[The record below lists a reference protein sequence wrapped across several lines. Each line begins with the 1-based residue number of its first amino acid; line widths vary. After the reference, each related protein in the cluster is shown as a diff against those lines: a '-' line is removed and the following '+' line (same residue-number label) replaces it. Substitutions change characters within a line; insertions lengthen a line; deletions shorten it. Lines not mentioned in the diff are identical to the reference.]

1 MVLVSYRWE
10 GCCSKHPGELR
21 IFLKTLGPLSVIN
34 WSVRLLQIT
43 QSSLASKRTKQ
54 ANQIRCSAYK
64 NSCNFMP
71 EQRGVFRCVHI
82 GINTFSPYHHQSLK
96 TWLGTAKIL
105 FCFHINQGYDLDD
118 HWFWFRGDV
127 RVVGR
132 NKPSKYAS
140 GFAILGFLS
149 SRRGI
154 LYSLL
159 VRIFAAI

>member
-1 MVLVSYRWE
+1 M
-10 GCCSKHPGELR
+10 
-21 IFLKTLGPLSVIN
+21 
-34 WSVRLLQIT
+34 
-43 QSSLASKRTKQ
+43 
-54 ANQIRCSAYK
+54 
-64 NSCNFMP
+64 
-71 EQRGVFRCVHI
+71 
-82 GINTFSPYHHQSLK
+82 
-96 TWLGTAKIL
+96 
-105 FCFHINQGYDLDD
+105 DD

-159 VRIFAAI
+159 VRIFAAILFKGFEKPERLRAKKPSYSVVVDETIATWWNNFLAFLLLCFYFSIQM